1 MDTLFECENF
11 SVRRVNLQIRSVWQQ
26 FEIVTRPEVVLCIPR
41 TTDGDILLI
50 RQLRASVNE
59 EVIEFP
65 AGRVESGETIEEAA
79 RRELREEVGFSVNTL
94 NRVGRFLTAVHFSDE
109 MITVFIADGEIVS
122 PASPTP
128 KEELRQIIKI
138 AGNSIRELIANDSVV
153 DAKTIAA
160 YALVEAKGIELK
172 LLRE

>member
-1 MDTLFECENF
+1 MKMDNLFECENF

-41 TTDGDILLI
+41 TQDGDILLV

-59 EVIEFP
+59 EVLEFP
-65 AGRVESGETIEEAA
+65 AGRVEPGEAIEDAA
-79 RRELREEVGFSVNTL
+79 RRELQEEIGFSVRTL

-109 MITVFIADGEIVS
+109 TITVFVADGEIVS

-128 KEELRQIIKI
+128 KEDLRQVIKI
-138 AGNSIRELIANDSVV
+138 AVNSISELIASGKVV

-172 LLRE
+172 L